1 MPLAKQAKK
10 QRELL
15 NAQRDRDLC
24 RKMADA
30 SLAMFGKLGIYMEE
44 SFHFLIMANH
54 FIFQKK
60 LFSMIKDTELS
71 LGQPKILDYLK
82 DHNGSIQKDI
92 SAACHIEQ
100 ASLTSVLN
108 GMEKK
113 GLIVRKMQDGNRRSL
128 YVFLTEKGGEL
139 AERIAVEFEKI
150 EKMAMEGFSDKEKEM
165 LITLLSGIY
174 RNICN
179 NE

>member
-1 MPLAKQAKK
+1 
-10 QRELL
+10 
-15 NAQRDRDLC
+15 
-24 RKMADA
+24 
-30 SLAMFGKLGIYMEE
+30 MEE
-44 SFHFLIMANH
+44 TFHYLIMANH
-54 FIFQKK
+54 FIFQKR

-71 LGQPKILDYLK
+71 LGQPKILDYLRN
-82 DHNGSIQKDI
+82 HNGSIQKDI

-113 GLIVRKMQDGNRRSL
+113 GLIVRKTRDGNRRSL
-128 YVFLTEKGGEL
+128 YVFLTEKGSEL

-150 EKMAMEGFSDKEKEM
+150 EKSAMDGFSDQEKES
-165 LITLLSGIY
+165 LIMLLSRMH

-179 NE
+179 NG